1 MTDSNKSISPLRQ
14 RMIEDMTMRKLSPKT
29 QSGYIRAVKKLTCF
43 LGRSPA
49 TASREDLRR
58 FQLHLVEGGVSSVTL
73 NATITGLRFFF
84 EVTLERSDAMVKMSH
99 VHQPRT
105 LPVVLSA
112 QEVGRVIEAAGS
124 LKYNLNLW
132 VGPA

>member
-29 QSGYIRAVKKLTCF
+29 QSGYIRAVKKLTRF

-49 TASREDLRR
+49 TASPEDLRH
-58 FQLHLVEGGVSSVTL
+58 FQLHQVESGVSSITL

-84 EVTLERSDAMVKMSH
+84 EVTLDRGDAMAKMSH
-99 VHQPRT
+99 VHEPRK
-105 LPVVLSA
+105 
-112 QEVGRVIEAAGS
+112 R
-124 LKYNLNLW
+124 
-132 VGPA
+132 